1 MKNFDKSVEINQNP
15 NWSYMSNHPYMIV
28 IIGGSGSRKANRLL
42 NLINQQPNTD
52 KIYLYV
58 KEPFESKYQL
68 LINNKS
74 WD

>member
-42 NLINQQPNTD
+42 NIINQQPNTD